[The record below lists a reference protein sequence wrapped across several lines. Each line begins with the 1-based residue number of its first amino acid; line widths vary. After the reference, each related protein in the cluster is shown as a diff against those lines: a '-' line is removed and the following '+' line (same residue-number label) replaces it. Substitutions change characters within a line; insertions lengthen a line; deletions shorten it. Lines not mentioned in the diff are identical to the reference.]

1 MTIDN
6 VKLTVNY
13 KKSTVN
19 YKKSTVNYQL
29 STANLMLNQK
39 KIFLVVLIFFI
50 FRGGVFAQNQYI
62 DIDVNGVDIE
72 KLLDIISGKTGLKYS
87 IECDYFSKRQKFY
100 INSKKISVEEVL
112 DQCLTNTNLS
122 YKISD
127 NTIIITSVTNIAKSD
142 LITQNIKGVVRDI
155 QSKEPL
161 EGATIIILGSNPLRG
176 TSSKKDGNYKLHSV
190 PIGRYEVKVSYVGY
204 KEVIIPEVTLHSTK
218 ELVLDVE
225 LEEVV
230 EEIEQIIVETDKERP
245 LNDMAFVSARSF
257 RVEETKRYA
266 ASFGDPARM
275 ALCYAGV
282 STNDDYRNEI
292 IVRGNSPQYLLWRIE
307 GIEVPS
313 PNHFTEGGLYGGG
326 VSILSS
332 NVVGRSDF
340 LTGAF
345 PADYGNAVSGVF
357 DIFLRNGNSEK
368 HEIGTQIGNLGI
380 EATVE
385 GPFIK
390 SNNSSYLV
398 NYRYSTLALFNKLR
412 FSFAQENIPDYQDI
426 SYKINLPTKKLG
438 RFSLWGVGGISYYS
452 TDGVTDSTDWSPDI
466 ITFRKKWMDYM
477 MAVGVS
483 HVINPNSKSYIKSTL
498 AMTKYGST
506 AFIDTLVIDKQFDN
520 IAQKQ
525 LFNTSLNLSIIYNNK
540 INKFVNFKTGTN
552 IKRSIYNYLVDI
564 SSNYNP
570 FLNNM
575 NANGRSLLM
584 NSFMQLKFKLN
595 NFFSFNL
602 GCNYMYYS
610 LIKHNSLEPRFGF
623 RFDLSQEQTISFGY
637 GLHTRH
643 ELPAIYFKRYLIN
656 EDYKVQLDFI
666 SELPKSHHFV
676 LSYANRFTKNL
687 YLKLES
693 YYQKISNYYIA
704 SDSAY
709 TFSANNNY
717 LDFSVPLSSNGFGR
731 NYGIELTLER
741 YFTNNY
747 YFLVTSSL
755 FKSEYKALNGL
766 WYSTI
771 YDLGYV
777 HNVVGGKEFR
787 FGNSKNKVVGL
798 NCKVNWTGGKRDT
811 PILLKSSVDAGHAIY
826 DESARNNLQ
835 YSDYFRIDVGL
846 NFKVNFSRFSHFFS
860 VNVQNITNRRN
871 MSKRYFDPN
880 LNILQTYRQSGFIP
894 VFNYR
899 LEF

>member
-1 MTIDN
+1 
-6 VKLTVNY
+6 
-13 KKSTVN
+13 
-19 YKKSTVNYQL
+19 
-29 STANLMLNQK
+29 MLNKK
-39 KIFLVVLIFFI
+39 KIFLVVLIFFV
-50 FRGGVFAQNQYI
+50 FVGGLFAQNQNI
-62 DIDVNGVDIE
+62 SIDVAGVDIE
-72 KLLDIISGKTGLKYS
+72 KLLDIISNKTGLKYS
-87 IECDYFSKRQKFY
+87 IKCDYFSKRQKFY

-112 DQCLTNTNLS
+112 DQCLANTNLQ
-122 YKISD
+122 YDIVD
-127 NTIIITSVTNIAKSD
+127 NKIIITSITHIRKSA
-142 LITQNIKGVVRDI
+142 LLTQNIKGIVRDI
-155 QSKEPL
+155 QSKQPL
-161 EGATIIILGSNPLRG
+161 EGATIIVQGSNPLRG
-176 TSSKKDGNYKLHSV
+176 TSSKKDGRYKIHSI
-190 PIGRYEVKVSYVGY
+190 PIGRYEIKVSYIGY

-218 ELVLDVE
+218 ELVLNVE
-225 LEEVV
+225 LEEIV
-230 EEIEQIIVETDKERP
+230 EKIEQVIIETDKERP

-282 STNDDYRNEI
+282 STNDDFRNEI
-292 IVRGNSPQYLLWRIE
+292 IVRGNSPQHLLWRIE

-313 PNHFTEGGLYGGG
+313 PNHFTEGGIYGGG

-368 HEIGTQIGNLGI
+368 YEMGAQIGTLGI

-385 GPFIK
+385 GPFNK
-390 SNNSSYLV
+390 YSNSSYLV
-398 NYRYSTLALFNKLR
+398 NYRYSTLALFNELR
-412 FSFAQENIPDYQDI
+412 FPFAQENIPDYQDL
-426 SYKINLPTKKLG
+426 SYKINFPTKKIG
-438 RFSLWGVGGISYYS
+438 RFALWGVGGISYYS
-452 TDGVTDSTDWSPDI
+452 TDGITDSTDWSPDI
-466 ITFRKKWMDYM
+466 ITFRRKWTDYM
-477 MAVGVS
+477 MATGVS
-483 HVINPNSKSYIKSTL
+483 HVINPTSKSYIKSTL

-506 AFIDTLVIDKQFDN
+506 AFLDTLVISRIFDN
-520 IAQKQ
+520 IAQKK
-525 LFNTSLNLSIIYNNK
+525 LFNTSFNLSVIYNNK
-540 INKFVNFKTGTN
+540 INKFLNFKIGTN
-552 IKRSIYNYLVDI
+552 IKRSIYSYLVDI
-564 SSNYNP
+564 SSKYNP

-575 NANGRSLLM
+575 NAKGKSLLA
-584 NSFMQLKFKLN
+584 NSFIQFKLKLN

-610 LIKHNSLEPRFGF
+610 LIKHKSLEPRFGF
-623 RFDLSQEQTISFGY
+623 KFDLTKKQTISFGY

-643 ELPAIYFKRYLIN
+643 ELPAMYFKRYFIN
-656 EDYKVQLDFI
+656 EGYKVQLDFV

-676 LSYANRFTKNL
+676 LSYANRFTKNI
-687 YLKLES
+687 YMKIES
-693 YYQKISNYYIA
+693 YYQKIDNYYIA

-709 TFSANNNY
+709 TFSSNNNY

-731 NYGIELTLER
+731 NYGVELTLEK
-741 YFTNNY
+741 YFTHNY

-787 FGNSKNKVVGL
+787 FGNNKNKIIGL

-811 PILLKSSVDAGHAIY
+811 PILLKSSVDLGRTVY
-826 DESARNNLQ
+826 DELSRNTLQ
-835 YSDYFRIDVGL
+835 YGDYFRIDIGL
-846 NFKVNFSRFSHFFS
+846 NFKINFKRFSHFFS
-860 VNVQNITNRRN
+860 VNVQNVTNRKN

-880 LNILQTYRQSGFIP
+880 LSTLQTYRQSGLIP

-899 LEF
+899 IEF